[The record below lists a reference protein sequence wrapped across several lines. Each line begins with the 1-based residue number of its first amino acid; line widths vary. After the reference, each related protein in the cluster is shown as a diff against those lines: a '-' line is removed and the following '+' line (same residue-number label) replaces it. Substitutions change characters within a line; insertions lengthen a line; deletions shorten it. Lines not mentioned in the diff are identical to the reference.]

1 MSFYFV
7 NICDKKIIIIRIY
20 YCEQNNEYY
29 EFKGWFEIKVD
40 TRPIKKDNKTYI
52 NIENIVQ

>member
-1 MSFYFV
+1 VSFYFV

-20 YCEQNNEYY
+20 YCEQNKEYY

-40 TRPIKKDNKTYI
+40 RRPIKKDDKTYI
-52 NIENIVQ
+52 K